1 MDEQDKEQRTE
12 QPSGKRLQKAVEE
25 GRVVRSPDLMFA
37 VILLTAA
44 YSLEYVGARM
54 LDGFRRVLGAAL
66 FDLGTLD
73 STIDSVM
80 PLTTLKECGLAVAP
94 MILALFV
101 LALALSFTQVG
112 FHFVPQK
119 LEFKPEKLQPKLA
132 LSTFVNAKSLLET
145 GTSVFKLAALAIAA
159 YVALNA
165 PLRALATNTDPHA
178 ALRGALTMFVS
189 LLKYLGG
196 TLLVLGIFDWF
207 FRHRQ
212 HINDLKMTKQEV
224 KQENKDAQGDMEAK
238 ARIRGRQKQFAMQ
251 RMMAEVPK
259 ATAVV
264 VNPTHFAVA
273 LRYESSMGAPVVV
286 AKGRDHVALRIKAV
300 AKENGVPVIENPPL
314 ARALHESARIGDEI
328 PPTLYKAVAEMLA
341 MIFRTDKRLAR
352 GERRVERRPA

>member
-1 MDEQDKEQRTE
+1 
-12 QPSGKRLQKAVEE
+12 
-25 GRVVRSPDLMFA
+25 
-37 VILLTAA
+37 
-44 YSLEYVGARM
+44 
-54 LDGFRRVLGAAL
+54 
-66 FDLGTLD
+66 
-73 STIDSVM
+73 
-80 PLTTLKECGLAVAP
+80 
-94 MILALFV
+94 
-101 LALALSFTQVG
+101 
-112 FHFVPQK
+112 
-119 LEFKPEKLQPKLA
+119 
-132 LSTFVNAKSLLET
+132 
-145 GTSVFKLAALAIAA
+145 
-159 YVALNA
+159 
-165 PLRALATNTDPHA
+165 
-178 ALRGALTMFVS
+178 MFVS

-238 ARIRGRQKQFAMQ
+238 ARIRGRQKQFAMK

-259 ATAVV
+259 ATVVV

-273 LRYESSMGAPVVV
+273 LRYESSMAAPVVV